1 MLLNLYNLLITFFIL
16 HLLPLKDQRC
26 VLVVTETI
34 LILNIEHRK
43 IIDSRELREGGRIRL
58 FRDEKE
64 HGLHQTSAIVYS

>member
-34 LILNIEHRK
+34 LNVVV
-43 IIDSRELREGGRIRL
+43 IIVDGRELREGGRIRL

>member
-16 HLLPLKDQRC
+16 HLLPLKDPEMCFGCDRNH
-26 VLVVTETI
+26 I
-34 LILNIEHRK
+34 NIEHRK

>member
-1 MLLNLYNLLITFFIL
+1 MCFGCDRN
-16 HLLPLKDQRC
+16 HVD
-26 VLVVTETI
+26 
-34 LILNIEHRK
+34 IEHRK

>member
-34 LILNIEHRK
+34 LNVVV
-43 IIDSRELREGGRIRL
+43 IIVDGRELREGGRIRL

-64 HGLHQTSAIVYS
+64 HGLHHQTSAIVYS

>member
-26 VLVVTETI
+26 VLDVTETI
-34 LILNIEHRK
+34 LILNRK

>member
-34 LILNIEHRK
+34 LINIEHRK
-43 IIDSRELREGGRIRL
+43 IIDSRSRELREGGRIQ
-58 FRDEKE
+58 
-64 HGLHQTSAIVYS
+64 G